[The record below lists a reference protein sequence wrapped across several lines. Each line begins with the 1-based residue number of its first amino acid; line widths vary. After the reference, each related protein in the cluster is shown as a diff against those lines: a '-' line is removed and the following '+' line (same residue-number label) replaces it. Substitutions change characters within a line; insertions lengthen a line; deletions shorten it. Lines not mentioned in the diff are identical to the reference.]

1 MVTVPAIFAK
11 NGKEESVPLTPR
23 LHEALRRTMSRN
35 PGSEYLFTKS
45 DGMPYKSIQNIF
57 RTAAKRAGIAGISP
71 HVCRHTFATNL
82 DQSGA
87 SLRTIQELGRWADI
101 RMVQRYSNVND
112 RIKREAIERMAK
124 NSPTIFPTPAE
135 VKQQSYQKTS
145 AVKSCEETA

>member
-1 MVTVPAIFAK
+1 MPK

-23 LHEALRRTMSRN
+23 LHEALRRTMSWK
-35 PGSEYLFTKS
+35 PSSEYLFTKG

-57 RTAAKRAGIAGISP
+57 RTAAKRAGIEGISP
-71 HVCRHTFATNL
+71 HICRHTFATNL

-87 SLRTIQELGRWADI
+87 CLRTTQELGRWADI

-112 RIKREAIERMAK
+112 RIKREAIQRMAK

-135 VKQQSYQKTS
+135 LKQNSYLKDST
-145 AVKSCEETA
+145 AKSCGETA